1 MSESLRYKIVLWV
14 VWVQIALLPIW
25 LCMGCLIA
33 HNQSWRWGLDTWV
46 FIVGFL
52 LGLVALPL
60 GSGLDKPQFF
70 KWWLRIDF
78 CFTLILALPVLF
90 VCSESLPTTVAED
103 DEYIVYSDNGFFANR
118 SAYLARKSGLLAET
132 IFDLWPYEGGQLKSG
147 YYRFDKERGV
157 FYGSKIYRIRQNG
170 SRMWVIP
177 LNREN
182 YARNEDYV
190 YHLIDSLYYAHGEWI
205 DNDDATFILPESFTR
220 IDYTHGNVKITDSIS
235 CDIDNAFTDSIAIYF
250 YYPSSNKIRL
260 SKDSVS
266 NLSPTGVH
274 NLIKQL
280 KGGKR

>member
-1 MSESLRYKIVLWV
+1 M

-60 GSGLDKPQFF
+60 GSGLDKPQFL

-118 SAYLARKSGLLAET
+118 NAYLARKSGLLAET

-147 YYRFDKERGV
+147 DYCFDKERGV

-177 LNREN
+177 LNRKN

-220 IDYTHGNVKITDSIS
+220 IDYTHGNIKITDSIS

-260 SKDSVS
+260 PKDSVS